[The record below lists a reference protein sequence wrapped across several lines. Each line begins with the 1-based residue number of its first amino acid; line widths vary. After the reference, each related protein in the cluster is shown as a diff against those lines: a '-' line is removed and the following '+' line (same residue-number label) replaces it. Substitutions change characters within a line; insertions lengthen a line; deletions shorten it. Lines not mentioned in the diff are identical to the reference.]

1 MSKFKLEEKLVDLE
15 SLIIVKFLFLKI
27 ISCLNFKPLNE
38 FTTLSILLLLK
49 LIILLNSKTNDKL
62 LRLLLFLK
70 YGLLIKL
77 LRNLIMH
84 YTSK

>member
-27 ISCLNFKPLNE
+27 ISCLNFKHLNE

-77 LRNLIMH
+77 LIFFV
-84 YTSK
+84 